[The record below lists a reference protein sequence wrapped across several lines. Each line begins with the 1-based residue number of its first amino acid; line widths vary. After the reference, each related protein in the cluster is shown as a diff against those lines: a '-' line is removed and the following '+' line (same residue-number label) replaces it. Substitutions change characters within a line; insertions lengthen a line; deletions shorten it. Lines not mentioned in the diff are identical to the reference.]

1 MVIEAVTLYLAL
13 VKVFGTYMSR
23 AMLKYS
29 LVGWG
34 VPILFPAIGL
44 GVGGVGEDGYVD
56 PRT

>member
-1 MVIEAVTLYLAL
+1 MVIEAVTMYQAL
-13 VKVFGTYMSR
+13 VEVFGTYISR

-44 GVGGVGEDGYVD
+44 GLGGVGEDGYAD